1 MDVFVIKDDILVSN
15 YPSNHSL
22 GGTFMAYQLT
32 VTLTDQEYAAL
43 AAEAEKSGKQA
54 EALLHEIL
62 MQRLQPSLAAKRP
75 LTAHEFEEILYR
87 EGLIENIPTRQPL
100 TSEEKAERERLAQVF
115 AGGKPA
121 SEMVIEDR
129 GPY

>member
-1 MDVFVIKDDILVSN
+1 
-15 YPSNHSL
+15 
-22 GGTFMAYQLT
+22 MAYQMTLH
-32 VTLTDQEYAAL
+32 LTDQEYAAL

-75 LTAHEFEEILYR
+75 LTTREFEEKLYR

-100 TSEEKAERERLAQVF
+100 TPEEQAERERLGQVF
-115 AGGKPA
+115 SGGKPM

>member
-1 MDVFVIKDDILVSN
+1 V
-15 YPSNHSL
+15 
-22 GGTFMAYQLT
+22 AYQLT

-43 AAEAEKSGKQA
+43 ASEAEKSGKQV

-62 MQRLQPSLAAKRP
+62 MQRLEPSLAAKRP
-75 LTAHEFEEILYR
+75 LSEEEFVEKLYR
-87 EGLIENIPTRQPL
+87 EGKILNIPNRRPL
-100 TSEEKAERERLAQVF
+100 TQEKQAERERLGQVF
-115 AGGKPA
+115 SGGKPM

>member
-1 MDVFVIKDDILVSN
+1 
-15 YPSNHSL
+15 
-22 GGTFMAYQLT
+22 MAYQMT
-32 VTLTDQEYAAL
+32 VTLTDQEYTAL
-43 AAEAEKSGKQA
+43 AAEAAKSGKQA

-62 MQRLQPSLAAKRP
+62 MQRLQPALPAKRP
-75 LTAHEFEEILYR
+75 LTEQEFMEKLYR
-87 EGLIENIPTRQPL
+87 EGKILNIPTRRPL
-100 TSEEKAERERLAQVF
+100 TQEEKAKREQLAQAF

>member
-1 MDVFVIKDDILVSN
+1 
-15 YPSNHSL
+15 
-22 GGTFMAYQLT
+22 MAYQLT

>member
-1 MDVFVIKDDILVSN
+1 
-15 YPSNHSL
+15 
-22 GGTFMAYQLT
+22 MAYQMT
-32 VTLTDQEYAAL
+32 ITLTDQEYTAL
-43 AAEAEKSGKQA
+43 AAEAAKSGKQA

-62 MQRLQPSLAAKRP
+62 MQRLQSLPQVRRP
-75 LTAHEFEEILYR
+75 LTASEFEAKLYR
-87 EGLIENIPTRQPL
+87 EGLIEHIPTRRPL
-100 TSEEKAERERLAQVF
+100 TSEEQAERERLGQVF

>member
-1 MDVFVIKDDILVSN
+1 V
-15 YPSNHSL
+15 
-22 GGTFMAYQLT
+22 AYQMT
-32 VTLTDQEYAAL
+32 VTLTDREYAAL

-62 MQRLQPSLAAKRP
+62 MQHLQPSLAAKIP
-75 LTAHEFEEILYR
+75 LTAREFEEILYR

-100 TSEEKAERERLAQVF
+100 TLEEQAERERLAQVF
-115 AGGKPA
+115 SGSKPM

>member
-1 MDVFVIKDDILVSN
+1 
-15 YPSNHSL
+15 
-22 GGTFMAYQLT
+22 MAYQMT
-32 VTLTDQEYAAL
+32 VTVTDQEYAAL
-43 AAEAEKSGKQA
+43 TAVAEKSGKQA

-62 MQRLQPSLAAKRP
+62 IQHLQPSLATKHP
-75 LTAHEFEEILYR
+75 LTAREFEEILYR

-100 TSEEKAERERLAQVF
+100 TPEEKAERERLAQVF